1 MCIPPNAPICNCFS
15 FYVSFFT
22 FLFFSSF
29 ILSSSHS
36 LSYSQHKIVKSQEH
50 KSHQVTRASHQNGI
64 TNVRRNTRTNSR
76 TSQEIVDHPLLLR
89 PPRTWPLGRCR
100 CASRSCGFCHPPPPR
115 HGGCAW
121 CLLRPR
127 VPAPCAPHSRGGHT
141 RGLRRPPAGDMPT
154 ASRPGA
160 SWSRPRRGGHSAR
173 QLVLHP
179 RDWPWRSERRWV
191 RDKEIRM
198 NERMRRDRKRY

>member
-29 ILSSSHS
+29 LLSSSHS

-50 KSHQVTRASHQNGI
+50 KSQQVTRASHQNGI

-141 RGLRRPPAGDMPT
+141 GGGCAARRLATCLLPPVLVP
-154 ASRPGA
+154 PGHAHVGEATLPA
-160 SWSRPRRGGHSAR
+160 SWCCT
-173 QLVLHP
+173 L
-179 RDWPWRSERRWV
+179 
-191 RDKEIRM
+191 EIDPGDQR
-198 NERMRRDRKRY
+198 EDE

>member
-50 KSHQVTRASHQNGI
+50 KSQQVTRASHQNGI

-89 PPRTWPLGRCR
+89 PLRTWPLGRCR
-100 CASRSCGFCHPPPPR
+100 CASRSCGFCHPHLPGMEVALGASCAHVSRPRARLIAVEATPGGAAPPAGWR
-115 HGGCAW
+115 HAYCLPSW
-121 CLLRPR
+121 CLLVTPTSGRPLCPP
-127 VPAPCAPHSRGGHT
+127 VGVAP
-141 RGLRRPPAGDMPT
+141 
-154 ASRPGA
+154 
-160 SWSRPRRGGHSAR
+160 
-173 QLVLHP
+173 
-179 RDWPWRSERRWV
+179 
-191 RDKEIRM
+191 
-198 NERMRRDRKRY
+198 

>member
-50 KSHQVTRASHQNGI
+50 KSQQVTRASHQNGI

-89 PPRTWPLGRCR
+89 PLRTWPLGRCR
-100 CASRSCGFCHPPPPR
+100 CASRSCGFCHPHLPGMEVALGASYA
-115 HGGCAW
+115 HVS
-121 CLLRPR
+121 RPR
-127 VPAPCAPHSRGGHT
+127 ARLIAVEATPGG
-141 RGLRRPPAGDMPT
+141 GLRRPPAGDMPT

-179 RDWPWRSERRWV
+179 RD
-191 RDKEIRM
+191 
-198 NERMRRDRKRY
+198 